1 MLLLQI
7 SQSNSQPIK
16 PSILKMPNQL
26 IRHFLR
32 FVVFTHNL
40 LRNNKNIHDKNLIFR
55 ITTILN
61 PSDIK
66 NTIHMIV
73 K

>member
-1 MLLLQI
+1 M
-7 SQSNSQPIK
+7 
-16 PSILKMPNQL
+16 LKMPNQL